1 MAQHV
6 EDLIGDAV
14 YDMGGAKIGKVK
26 RVYVDNSSGAPTW
39 AAVST
44 GMFSEDSLVPL
55 AGAQVREGSHELQVR
70 VDKDAVRSAPHL
82 AHDGLITQESEDE
95 LFVHYGIGHGG
106 TDTPV
111 HGRHAEPTGAGTAAG
126 TTAGMAGLAGG
137 RERDTGETTA
147 RMPAPPEPARTTDR
161 PPAADRPAA
170 AERPMAGE
178 HTRAARSPES
188 LVRSEEHLNIGT
200 EDQVVGRARLRKYVV
215 TEEQTITVPVTR
227 QEVHIEREPITDPS
241 AVTPHFGEEVQEV
254 TLHAQRVTVSKESVP
269 VERVRLAVD
278 EVADEETVSDTVR
291 KERIDIEGIDRD
303 DRRRR

>member
-14 YDMGGAKIGKVK
+14 YDLGGAKIGKVK

-55 AGAQVREGSHELQVR
+55 AGAQVREGSHEVQVR
-70 VDKDAVRSAPHL
+70 VHKDAVRSAPHL

-106 TDTPV
+106 TDTPD
-111 HGRHAEPTGAGTAAG
+111 HGRHAETTRAGTAAG
-126 TTAGMAGLAGG
+126 TTAGIAGLTAD
-137 RERDTGETTA
+137 REKTTGETAA
-147 RMPAPPEPARTTDR
+147 RMPAPPEPART
-161 PPAADRPAA
+161 
-170 AERPMAGE
+170 AERPATPERPATGE

-200 EDQVVGRARLRKYVV
+200 EDHVVGRARLRKYVV

-303 DRRRR
+303 DRRR